1 MNAVGNSI
9 KYNFSLIT
17 GTLSLKVSNRVISFS
32 RIGMLYNLIT
42 GTLLIGILSYLTHN
56 DKLVKLPHI

>member
-42 GTLLIGILSYLTHN
+42 GTL
-56 DKLVKLPHI
+56 